1 MFTNPSSKRGMAG
14 AASGAFTSAMLLI
27 AVTAFHQ
34 NLSCGDSDSRRW
46 PFFLPRGQPRAYTN
60 IPDAIAPRTGNS
72 DARVT
77 IPPQSL
83 RLYIALV
90 HSC

>member
-1 MFTNPSSKRGMAG
+1 MAS
-14 AASGAFTSAMLLI
+14 AAPGAFASAMPLVAVI
-27 AVTAFHQ
+27 AFRRIP
-34 NLSCGDSDSRRW
+34 SCGDSDSRQW
-46 PFFLPRGQPRAYTN
+46 PFFLPRGQSRAYTN